1 MLFFPANYSIFA
13 QRCAIKTRVVRQ
25 QAEGEEQA
33 GEGDGDEGGQPEDEQ
48 DQDEEE
54 AGGEVPGRTGQEQ
67 AARSHQ
73 QKFKFYFI
81 SSNHNQQKFV

>member
-1 MLFFPANYSIFA
+1 M
-13 QRCAIKTRVVRQ
+13 VRQ
-25 QAEGEEQA
+25 QAEGEEQT

-73 QKFKFYFI
+73 QKFKF
-81 SSNHNQQKFV
+81 